1 EPRLLGGGWPR
12 ARDPLAVQPESP
24 PVCCHHLR
32 VRTAVTRIHPARP
45 TRAVACPQQGTAR
58 TGGPLR
64 PQETA
69 VTATEPT
76 VADPQTRFLAH
87 LPRFRAHARSA
98 FRHVRCPDTRA
109 DLTAETLAL
118 AWRHF
123 AALALRG
130 RRPEAFVTTLALR
143 CSQAVRAGRRLAGS
157 DRSSDALSPV
167 ARVRHRF
174 TVRPLGDPTA
184 VTGPVPGDGEE
195 LAEALSGNT
204 RTPVP
209 AQVAFRLDFPR
220 WRSGFGPRA
229 RAVLDALAAGGR
241 TNEVARELG
250 LSPARVSQ
258 MRREFERGW
267 RAFHRTRNVL

>member
-1 EPRLLGGGWPR
+1 M
-12 ARDPLAVQPESP
+12 
-24 PVCCHHLR
+24 
-32 VRTAVTRIHPARP
+32 
-45 TRAVACPQQGTAR
+45 
-58 TGGPLR
+58 
-64 PQETA
+64 ETD
-69 VTATEPT
+69 TEPT
-76 VADPQTRFLAH
+76 TADPQITFLEH
-87 LPRFRAHARSA
+87 LPRFRAHARYA
-98 FRHVRCPDTRA
+98 LRHVRCHDTRA
-109 DLTAETLAL
+109 DLMAETLAL

-157 DRSSDALSPV
+157 DRSTGAPSPG
-167 ARVRHRF
+167 ARVRHAF
-174 TVRPLGDPTA
+174 AVRTLGDPT
-184 VTGPVPGDGEE
+184 PVIDPPPESGEE

-220 WRSGFGPRA
+220 WRSGFGRRA

-250 LSPARVSQ
+250 
-258 MRREFERGW
+258 
-267 RAFHRTRNVL
+267 

>member
-1 EPRLLGGGWPR
+1 M
-12 ARDPLAVQPESP
+12 
-24 PVCCHHLR
+24 
-32 VRTAVTRIHPARP
+32 TAP
-45 TRAVACPQQGTAR
+45 
-58 TGGPLR
+58 
-64 PQETA
+64 
-69 VTATEPT
+69 EPT
-76 VADPQTRFLAH
+76 DADPRTRFLEH
-87 LPRFRAHARSA
+87 LPRFHAHARYA

-130 RRPEAFVTTLALR
+130 RRPETFVTTLALR

-157 DRSSDALSPV
+157 DRSTDALSPV
-167 ARVRHRF
+167 ARVRHGF
-174 TVRPLGDPTA
+174 AIRPLGDPTPA
-184 VTGPVPGDGEE
+184 TDPQSSEDGDE
-195 LAEALSGNT
+195 LAEALSGTT

-220 WRSGFGPRA
+220 WRSGFGRRA

-241 TNEVARELG
+241 TKEVARDLG

-267 RAFHRTRNVL
+267 RAFH

>member
-1 EPRLLGGGWPR
+1 
-12 ARDPLAVQPESP
+12 
-24 PVCCHHLR
+24 
-32 VRTAVTRIHPARP
+32 
-45 TRAVACPQQGTAR
+45 
-58 TGGPLR
+58 
-64 PQETA
+64 
-69 VTATEPT
+69 
-76 VADPQTRFLAH
+76 
-87 LPRFRAHARSA
+87 PRFRAHARYA

-118 AWRHF
+118 AWCLSG
-123 AALALRG
+123 ALVRRG
-130 RRPEAFVTTLALR
+130 RAPEGSAATLALR

-157 DRSSDALSPV
+157 DRSTDALSPV
-167 ARVRHRF
+167 ARVRHGF
-174 TVRPLGDPTA
+174 AVRPLRDPTPA
-184 VTGPVPGDGEE
+184 TDPPPGDGDE

-220 WRSGFGPRA
+220 WRSGLGRRA

-241 TNEVARELG
+241 TTEVARELG